1 MDIELAARLLKI
13 AGVCEG
19 LSDEEAVRIA
29 QAGELR
35 DAVAGDVLI
44 AEGDTSQEMFVFLEG
59 RAEVW
64 KADPKG
70 RQDMRLGEIGT
81 GDAVGELSMLCTDRR
96 LATVRAVEPCKL
108 FVLNRPA
115 FDALVEQGDP
125 AVYKIALQLARVV
138 CDRMRLMHDKVL
150 EYILAEDQPRA
161 QEFASFKREL
171 MVNWDF

>member
-1 MDIELAARLLKI
+1 
-13 AGVCEG
+13 
-19 LSDEEAVRIA
+19 
-29 QAGELR
+29 
-35 DAVAGDVLI
+35 
-44 AEGDTSQEMFVFLEG
+44 
-59 RAEVW
+59 
-64 KADPKG
+64 
-70 RQDMRLGEIGT
+70 
-81 GDAVGELSMLCTDRR
+81 VGELSMLCTDRR